1 MDEIMRK
8 LFAEN
13 LRKYMSLNEK
23 TQADLCRYMGISSA
37 TASDWYNGN
46 KLPRTDK
53 LQSLANWLGIEL
65 SVLLGEK
72 KQEEYYLDPE
82 TDLKARKAYY
92 DNRLLF
98 EAIDGSKPEDIQMAV
113 DLLNRLKETNRNG

>member
-1 MDEIMRK
+1 MDERMRK
-8 LFAEN
+8 IFAEN
-13 LRKYMSLNEK
+13 LRKYMTINEK

-46 KLPRTDK
+46 KMPRADK

-65 SVLLGEK
+65 SVLIGEK
-72 KQEEYYLDPE
+72 QPEEYYLDPE
-82 TDLKARKAYY
+82 TTRKTQKAYI

-98 EAIDGSKPEDIQMAV
+98 EAIEGSRQEDIQMAI
-113 DLLNRLKETNRNG
+113 DLLNRLKETNRDG